1 MKTRRLGG
9 CALVLSL
16 LGTSACTATSPRVV
30 AVTFTGGF
38 ELGANDYGRP
48 VPLYAAMLGVSPDTF
63 RQAFS
68 GVRPD
73 PGHAPSVVE
82 QTANKN
88 ALLSV
93 LATHGVTNDQLDR
106 VANYYRFDSTRGGSW
121 PHRAASAEAT
131 VVDGKVV
138 AVRITDAGVGYTQAP
153 QVSIDGFPQASV
165 TAQVAFT
172 TSFETNGH
180 IASVS

>member
-1 MKTRRLGG
+1 MKLGV
-9 CALVLSL
+9 CALVLSM
-16 LGTSACTATSPRVV
+16 LGLSGCSGTPPRVV

-38 ELGANDYGRP
+38 ELAANDYGRP
-48 VPLYAAMLGVSPDTF
+48 VPLYASMLGVSPNTF

-73 PGHAPSVVE
+73 AGHDPSAAE
-82 QTANKN
+82 QTANKS

-93 LATHGVTNDQLDR
+93 LVSYDVTNEQLDR
-106 VANYYRFDSTRGGSW
+106 VANYYRFDSTRGGTW
-121 PHRAASAEAT
+121 PNRAASAEAT
-131 VVDGKVV
+131 VVDGRVV
-138 AVRITDAGVGYTQAP
+138 SVRITDAGVGYTQAP
-153 QVSIDGFPQASV
+153 QVSIDGFPQTV
-165 TAQVAFT
+165 TAAQVAFT